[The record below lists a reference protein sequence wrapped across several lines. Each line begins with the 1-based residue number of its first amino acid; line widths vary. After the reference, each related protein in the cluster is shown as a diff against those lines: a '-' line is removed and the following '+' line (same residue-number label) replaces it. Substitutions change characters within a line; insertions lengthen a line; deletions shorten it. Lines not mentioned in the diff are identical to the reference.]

1 MAVDVEP
8 PEGPPAPSG
17 NAARRWLRWG
27 RVYVDI
33 EPPRG
38 PNPWTAA
45 AGGAPVIEA
54 PLTEPAA
61 APHRWRNALVFA
73 AACLFAAVLTALLVF
88 AFGRHGRRPALAVP
102 ATTTTTTTRPA
113 ATPVRPAT
121 IAPAS
126 RPSTS
131 ASAPA
136 STATAT
142 TASGGGTG
150 TTTVTGGRA
159 GGPITVPEGI
169 DPATTVA
176 PSTVAPSTVAPTT
189 APRRPASTTTT
200 TPNPQAFLGV
210 TVQDSVDGAQVLEI
224 FAGSGAEKAGL
235 KAGDIV
241 TAIDRSTVITVDDL
255 GAAIL
260 SHRPGDAVTV
270 TVLRNGAT
278 TTVTATLGVR
288 PAS

>member
-1 MAVDVEP
+1 MADDVEP

-17 NAARRWLRWG
+17 NATRRWLRWG

-33 EPPRG
+33 EPPQG

-54 PLTEPAA
+54 PLAEPAA
-61 APHRWRNALVFA
+61 APHRWRGVLVFA
-73 AACLFAAVLTALLVF
+73 AACLFAAVLTALLVYT
-88 AFGRHGRRPALAVP
+88 FGRHDRRAVFAVP

-113 ATPVRPAT
+113 VTPLRPAT
-121 IAPAS
+121 SVPAS
-126 RPSTS
+126 QPPTI

-136 STATAT
+136 APSTAT
-142 TASGGGTG
+142 TAPGSTG
-150 TTTVTGGRA
+150 TTTVGGGRA

-169 DPATTVA
+169 EPAT
-176 PSTVAPSTVAPTT
+176 TVAPSTVAPTT
-189 APRRPASTTTT
+189 APRRPAAPSTTTT
-200 TPNPQAFLGV
+200 TPSPQAFLGV

-235 KAGDIV
+235 EAGDIV
-241 TAIDRSTVITVDDL
+241 TAIDRAAVITVDDL

-260 SHRPGDAVTV
+260 SHRPGDTVTV
-270 TVLRNGAT
+270 TVLRNGAA

-288 PAS
+288 PTS

>member
-1 MAVDVEP
+1 MADDVEP

-17 NAARRWLRWG
+17 SATRRWLRWG

-33 EPPRG
+33 EPPQG

-54 PLTEPAA
+54 PLAEPVA
-61 APHRWRNALVFA
+61 APRRWRGVLIFS
-73 AACLFAAVLTALLVF
+73 AACLFAAVLTALLVYT
-88 AFGRHGRRPALAVP
+88 FGRHDRRAVFAAP
-102 ATTTTTTTRPA
+102 ATTTTRPPA
-113 ATPVRPAT
+113 RVQPAT
-121 IAPAS
+121 SAPAS
-126 RPSTS
+126 PPSTS
-131 ASAPA
+131 AGAPSVVPS
-136 STATAT
+136 STVT
-142 TASGGGTG
+142 TAPGSTG
-150 TTTVTGGRA
+150 TTTVGGGRA

-169 DPATTVA
+169 EPAT
-176 PSTVAPSTVAPTT
+176 TVAPSTVAPTT
-189 APRRPASTTTT
+189 APRRPVAPSTTTT
-200 TPNPQAFLGV
+200 TPSPQAFLGV

-241 TAIDRSTVITVDDL
+241 TAIDRSTIVTVDDL
-255 GAAIL
+255 GVAIL
-260 SHRPGDAVTV
+260 SHRPGDIVTV